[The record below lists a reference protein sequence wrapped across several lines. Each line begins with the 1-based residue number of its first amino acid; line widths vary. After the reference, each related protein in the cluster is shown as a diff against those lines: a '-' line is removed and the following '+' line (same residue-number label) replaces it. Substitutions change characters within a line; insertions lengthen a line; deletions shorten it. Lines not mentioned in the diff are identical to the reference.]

1 MGSSRILQKLLKY
14 FNAAAI
20 FGFTIP
26 ALLVLSKNFDLN
38 LNDSDSVIALF
49 GSCLWI
55 ICFEF
60 F

>member
-26 ALLVLSKNFDLN
+26 ALLALSKNFDLN
-38 LNDSDSVIALF
+38 LNDSDSVIASF
-49 GSCLWI
+49 GSCL
-55 ICFEF
+55 
-60 F
+60 